1 MTVNMKNIAFLV
13 LIALLGFAGYAQ
25 QPIEG
30 SGENFK
36 TDPLGQAA
44 INTVEDGQIT
54 QEEAA
59 APPLTAQIGVASDAG
74 GTALNSPTNADEIYF
89 KVVFSEAIKHDATA
103 GDNVFTKE
111 DITCSN
117 CNVLEVAVVDPS
129 DHTTYNVKVG
139 EPMIYVEPIRI
150 ILKEKAVASLLTGV
164 ENSRTPSALTN
175 YDGIPPLVRITGK
188 GAENAIEWTGGRASL
203 DISIIE
209 SNRPDTFD
217 PNVFI
222 QGITVLVGGGE
233 DAGASIALKQG
244 PNGYTSVLNI
254 VLTITDKTNDVD
266 GIQVRVAP
274 GIITDL
280 AGNQNAE
287 FLQDIPDY
295 TAPVLLTVEIVA
307 GTKPNGDVIT
317 EATNGPIAFKLTFS
331 EAIDAGTFAKGD
343 ISCANCDVTG
353 IVPVGNDVPNGYI
366 VTVMPDQEDNVII
379 TLVGGSVSSAVDAT
393 RFNQEIS
400 SSAILYDLRAPTVLI
415 ELQTGASDYTKVAAI
430 PIKITFADAGSGS
443 IQGFESKDIEATD
456 SDGGSL
462 VVSGLLQDVVNPLIY
477 TATVTAT
484 SEGTIGIKVPA
495 GLVTDAAGNMNT
507 ESNILSITY
516 DGTAPVVTIVGTGT
530 ADAIE
535 WTDGVASLD
544 INIDDDNLDFYDLD
558 ITGDITVSANGDGVN
573 IEVVKDPLNPKHYTV
588 TLRVAD
594 PAIDRTGIAVK
605 VPSITDLA
613 GNQSTQVLKDIR
625 YSAPVLLTARIDAP
639 TNPDGNPI
647 EAVNGRIAFKL
658 TFSEAIDASTFVAG
672 DISCL
677 NCDVTDIVPVGN
689 DVPNGYIV
697 TVMPDQEDNV
707 IITLVGGSVSAF
719 GDASKLNQEISSSA
733 ILYDLRAPTVLIGL
747 QTGASDAYTKVAAIP
762 IKITFADAGSGSI
775 QGFDETDI
783 TATDSDGGSLVVSG
797 LLQTDDPLIYTATV
811 TATSEGMIGIKV
823 PAGLVTDAAGNMNTE
838 SNILSITYDG
848 TAPTYTLSGS
858 SPFYTKGPRFPIT
871 VTFNEALHSD
881 LEASDV
887 YFPDGQGIVAEVIKS
902 AGTNNYTVNLNVPGN
917 IDFNFYIK
925 EGAVTDLA
933 GNANE
938 GNAPTLNIIKDET
951 SPEVVIT
958 SMTDGVLSEGET
970 SVYEIA
976 LRFVITDVN
985 LKSFT
990 EAEFLH
996 FLSATDADFSSVQ
1009 KVSSTEFTSTLTIR
1023 DKSSSSTSTITI
1035 TGLTDLAGNVY
1046 ANDDLFSYAYKP
1058 DPLTVTIG
1066 NPTDDQGQ
1074 AIAGPINAGPISFQV
1089 RFNQAV
1095 DEFVQGDMTFESC
1108 TFESVVDD
1116 ASSSNTYTVTVTPT
1130 SEGNVQITIPD
1141 GAVKS
1146 FLTGVVNTA
1155 KSSSVVIYDTTPPTV
1170 TITSGETSPTS
1181 KTVVPIRIELSEAVE
1196 GQSPDEIKGALSV
1209 SLGTIGELTPVQDEP
1224 NVYTTDL
1231 TITED
1236 EDTEFVISIAEG
1248 ALTDM
1253 AGNGIAADD
1262 NLFAVTYKAFSV
1274 SIKPREGQTSPTN
1287 SNEFYFTVEFSL
1299 PIFTGDDAN
1308 GKSFVKGDLNC
1319 EGCTISEF
1327 YGNDQTPLT
1336 YTVKVQPTGSQFT
1349 LSLEGGTVKDASLA
1363 EKPNPKATSPV
1374 VLYDT
1379 EAPGISSIVS
1389 TLTGL
1394 LSDGRT
1400 NAQKIPFEITF
1411 NEEVEGFTAVDLSIT
1426 NGAISTADDETLQA
1440 KEGSNTVFM
1449 FTVDV
1454 ASGESGDIVVD
1465 VDINSYGVVT
1475 DLAGNA
1481 LVVSGDEDALFSF
1494 TYDVGVPVV
1503 TISSSIVDATSKK
1516 SIPIQIEL
1524 NEAVKE
1530 NIPPNLLSVSSGI
1543 TAGDLEMTSTL
1554 GEYPALY
1561 RSILT
1566 VGPDFETGTINIS
1579 IDENMLTDLAGNQ
1592 NEASSYSISY
1602 LKDDDVPSPGTDGE
1616 DFTVLVS
1623 SSEAGLTNLH
1633 DIPVTFTFSEPPIGF
1648 DAGDITVTGG
1658 ALKASSLMAKTDN
1671 ASIYDAIVLPSGDGT
1686 VTVKVAGGAVT
1697 DAAGNGNTGSG
1708 VFSIDSDKTVPTV
1721 VISSTAQGPTNLTG
1735 IPVTFTFSEPVQG
1748 FLEGD
1753 ITFGNATIVPGSLK
1767 EGTGGSVYTAD
1778 ATAKKDGKV
1787 TVSLSSNKVT
1797 DRAGNSN
1804 TATDLFSIVYDG
1816 KRPSVKIASKEKS
1829 PTGLNEVLITVTFS
1843 EPPIGF
1849 DAGDITVTGGALKAN
1864 SLKPKAGNAL
1874 TYEATVSLS
1883 VAGTV
1888 TVKVAG
1894 GAVTDE
1900 AGNGNTGSD
1909 VFSIEHAPNA
1919 NTVLGLPGTEKA
1931 TVILYPN
1938 PSLEVINLNLQPV
1951 QDVRVKLS
1959 SLDGRAIKDYGTQKG
1974 GVISLS
1980 VASLSPGTY
1989 LLQIASGDKTLV
2001 RRIIVN

>member
-1 MTVNMKNIAFLV
+1 M
-13 LIALLGFAGYAQ
+13 
-25 QPIEG
+25 
-30 SGENFK
+30 
-36 TDPLGQAA
+36 
-44 INTVEDGQIT
+44 
-54 QEEAA
+54 
-59 APPLTAQIGVASDAG
+59 
-74 GTALNSPTNADEIYF
+74 IYF
-89 KVVFSEAIKHDATA
+89 
-103 GDNVFTKE
+103 
-111 DITCSN
+111 
-117 CNVLEVAVVDPS
+117 
-129 DHTTYNVKVG
+129 
-139 EPMIYVEPIRI
+139 EPIQI

-175 YDGIPPLVRITGK
+175 YDVFPPLVLITGK

-233 DAGASIALKQG
+233 DAGASIAVKQG

-266 GIQVRVAP
+266 DIQVRVAP

-317 EATNGPIAFKLTFS
+317 EATNGRIAFKLTFS

-343 ISCANCDVTG
+343 ITCANCDVTG

-462 VVSGLLQDVVNPLIY
+462 VVSGLLQDVVN
-477 TATVTAT
+477 
-484 SEGTIGIKVPA
+484 
-495 GLVTDAAGNMNT
+495 
-507 ESNILSITY
+507 
-516 DGTAPVVTIVGTGT
+516 
-530 ADAIE
+530 
-535 WTDGVASLD
+535 
-544 INIDDDNLDFYDLD
+544 
-558 ITGDITVSANGDGVN
+558 
-573 IEVVKDPLNPKHYTV
+573 
-588 TLRVAD
+588 
-594 PAIDRTGIAVK
+594 
-605 VPSITDLA
+605 
-613 GNQSTQVLKDIR
+613 
-625 YSAPVLLTARIDAP
+625 
-639 TNPDGNPI
+639 
-647 EAVNGRIAFKL
+647 
-658 TFSEAIDASTFVAG
+658 
-672 DISCL
+672 
-677 NCDVTDIVPVGN
+677 
-689 DVPNGYIV
+689 
-697 TVMPDQEDNV
+697 
-707 IITLVGGSVSAF
+707 
-719 GDASKLNQEISSSA
+719 
-733 ILYDLRAPTVLIGL
+733 
-747 QTGASDAYTKVAAIP
+747 
-762 IKITFADAGSGSI
+762 
-775 QGFDETDI
+775 
-783 TATDSDGGSLVVSG
+783 
-797 LLQTDDPLIYTATV
+797 PLIYTATV

-1035 TGLTDLAGNVY
+1035 NGLTDLAGNVY
-1046 ANDDLFSYAYKP
+1046 TSADLFSYAYKP

-1089 RFNQAV
+1089 GFNQAV

-1209 SLGTIGELTPVQDEP
+1209 SLGTIGELTLVQDEP

-1236 EDTEFVISIAEG
+1236 EDAEFVISIAEG

-1658 ALKASSLMAKTDN
+1658 TLKASSLMAKTDN

-1787 TVSLSSNKVT
+1787 TVNLVANRVA
-1797 DRAGNSN
+1797 DRAGNRN
-1804 TATDLFSIVYDG
+1804 IDEAGVFSIVYDG

-1829 PTGLNEVLITVTFS
+1829 PTGLNEIPITVTFS

-1874 TYEATVSLS
+1874 DNVLIYGATVSPS
-1883 VAGTV
+1883 ADGMV
-1888 TVKVAG
+1888 TISIAQNE
-1894 GAVTDE
+1894 ATDA
-1900 AGNGNTGSD
+1900 AGNGNTGSNL
-1909 VFSIEHAPNA
+1909 FRIEYRPRVE
-1919 NTVLGLPGTEKA
+1919 VLGIPGTEKA

-1938 PSLEVINLNLQPV
+1938 PSLEVIHLDLDPV
-1951 QDVRVKLS
+1951 RDMRIKLS
-1959 SLDGRAIKDYGTQKG
+1959 SLDGRIVKDYGAQRG
-1974 GVISLS
+1974 GTVRLG
-1980 VASLSPGTY
+1980 VDGLLPGTY